1 MQEAAHIDKISE
13 SSSGQTPAQR
23 NLVDRIITAWAL
35 SEAALGG
42 VLHAL
47 RLPFTG
53 LFVGGMAVVFIILL
67 ARFDSR
73 RYGILRATLLVM
85 IVKLLVS
92 PHAPIN
98 AYLAIAFQG
107 LTGTLLF
114 RFIKNIR
121 VASLLL
127 GILCLLQSSL
137 QKLLIITLVFG
148 MNFWK
153 ATDLFVDYVLGQ
165 VPFLGAVS
173 ESVSIVGL
181 ITALYISLHLS
192 FGVIIGVWAPLLAR
206 KIQQANS
213 QDTHIYLFRDTETK
227 IREKVT
233 RKRRLSKKITYL
245 FVFGLSFAIFFLSYF
260 VPVFEETR
268 GVEAL
273 IMILRSLII
282 ISAWYFVLG
291 PFLMQKL
298 RSFLEKKES
307 RYQSEIR
314 QILNLL
320 PVMQAV
326 VIKNWRQSAPLK
338 NPRRIPHFIQ
348 SVLIHI
354 LLAEF

>member
-1 MQEAAHIDKISE
+1 MQETAHIDKISE

-42 VLHAL
+42 ILHAL

-153 ATDLFVDYVLGQ
+153 A
-165 VPFLGAVS
+165 
-173 ESVSIVGL
+173 
-181 ITALYISLHLS
+181 
-192 FGVIIGVWAPLLAR
+192 
-206 KIQQANS
+206 
-213 QDTHIYLFRDTETK
+213 
-227 IREKVT
+227 
-233 RKRRLSKKITYL
+233 RL
-245 FVFGLSFAIFFLSYF
+245 
-260 VPVFEETR
+260 
-268 GVEAL
+268 
-273 IMILRSLII
+273 
-282 ISAWYFVLG
+282 
-291 PFLMQKL
+291 
-298 RSFLEKKES
+298 
-307 RYQSEIR
+307 
-314 QILNLL
+314 
-320 PVMQAV
+320 
-326 VIKNWRQSAPLK
+326 
-338 NPRRIPHFIQ
+338 
-348 SVLIHI
+348 
-354 LLAEF
+354 